1 MIASTGLVSAQ
12 AVFGTSDV
20 QDIRGVIER
29 QIDAFKRDDATEKEQ
44 TGATMAET
52 DTTLSLAAKL
62 ATSYVE
68 NNKVAPAE
76 LPALIGSL
84 HEALGKLESGEDI
97 REPAVA
103 INKSVKRNEIICLE
117 CGKGHKMLKRHLT
130 SAHGLAVEGYR
141 VKWGLAGDYPL
152 VAPNYAKQRSEI
164 AKKIG
169 LGR

>member
-1 MIASTGLVSAQ
+1 
-12 AVFGTSDV
+12 
-20 QDIRGVIER
+20 
-29 QIDAFKRDDATEKEQ
+29 
-44 TGATMAET
+44 MAET
-52 DTTLSLAAKL
+52 DTTLSLATKL
-62 ATSYVE
+62 ATSYVG

-84 HEALGKLESGEDI
+84 HEALAKLEGGEKI

-130 SAHGLAVEGYR
+130 TAHGLTVEEYR
-141 VKWGLAGDYPL
+141 TQWGLARDYPL
-152 VAPNYAKQRSEI
+152 VAPNYAKQRSEL

-169 LGR
+169 LGRKPGAVKSKKPAAKSTKSKARRKR